1 MEGLSKQEK
10 KMLNNRKRRYKA
22 LNRYLRWWRGEHPD
36 KMVAKEHKHDAN
48 KYDRRKAKQRLSKII
63 EKD

>member
-1 MEGLSKQEK
+1 
-10 KMLNNRKRRYKA
+10 MLNNRKRRYKA
-22 LNRYLRWWRGEHPD
+22 LTKYLYWWAGEHPD

-48 KYDRRKAKQRLSKII
+48 RYARRKAKQQLSKII